1 MEARLFHKGKVGFPG
16 AFGQLG
22 SLRLRKRMIF
32 IVINIFY
39 RVKGLDFHQAR
50 PIGTL
55 QQFR

>member
-1 MEARLFHKGKVGFPG
+1 
-16 AFGQLG
+16 
-22 SLRLRKRMIF
+22 MIF

-39 RVKGLDFHQAR
+39 RAKALDFHQAR